1 LRVLAQGDTIRFFI
15 IRDFSMRKPILN
27 VLLFI
32 SLSYSVA
39 SSASQYSTSIV
50 NSDSYTTQYMK
61 IDYTICNDKL
71 ENNPTCSKHTS
82 VTLFHNKPLY
92 IDLQNQKEVVYVW
105 YAQVGD
111 LGYSRS
117 NFKREIKMSD
127 KSIITSDCAAEGNN
141 FIVLD
146 THATDR
152 IGCQSLVAG
161 QYE

>member
-1 LRVLAQGDTIRFFI
+1 MKKVLPKLF
-15 IRDFSMRKPILN
+15 
-27 VLLFI
+27 LLI
-32 SLSYSVA
+32 CLTYSAA

-50 NSDSYTTQYMK
+50 NGDSYTSQYMK
-61 IDYTICNDKL
+61 IDYTICSDKL

-82 VTLFHNKPLY
+82 VTLFHQKPLY

-105 YAQVGD
+105 YAQLGD

-117 NFKREIKMSD
+117 NFAREMQISD
-127 KSIITSDCAAEGNN
+127 KSIVTSDCAAEGSK

-146 THATDR
+146 THATNR

-161 QYE
+161 TYK